1 MAQVRDYMHAGLVTV
16 DASATV
22 SEAAHVMREHG
33 VSSVVVT
40 EASRP
45 VGIFTER
52 DVVRA
57 VAERTDAPNSAIS
70 EWTTRQL
77 QTIRPDAGTAE
88 AVSAMV
94 NGRFRHLPVEEGGE
108 LIGMLSMRDLM
119 SLEPALRST
128 H

>member
-1 MAQVRDYMHAGLVTV
+1 MHEGLVTS
-16 DASATV
+16 DARGSVAD
-22 SEAAHVMREHG
+22 AARIMREQG

-40 EASRP
+40 EGGEP

-57 VAERTDAPNSAIS
+57 VAEKPEASTEPIS
-70 EWTTRQL
+70 GWTTRAL
-77 QTIRPDAGTAE
+77 QTISPDAGTAE
-88 AVSAMV
+88 AVSMMV
-94 NGRFRHLPVEEGGE
+94 RGQFRHLPVEEEGK